1 MADQSTQDRYLAV
14 SGGGFQTHSLSAGW
28 LAGGMDGL
36 AASGRDTDID
46 QLLANVR
53 GMASSSGG
61 SWFSSMLA
69 FSDAFRSQF
78 ESKAGRDSYNS
89 NGYNGQVSQIFSSL
103 FNADGTPILTP
114 LAKSY
119 VDAAVTALNNAQLL
133 LKISGVSFDAAPL
146 IEAIRQTA
154 MAYTLLG
161 GEAGLN
167 WRGFIDAFAYKP
179 MGMDTELKDLNLA
192 SQRNN
197 WARDVDLVFGA
208 AMQTSAVVLGKTG
221 SGLTTNYGRVSAVP
235 SSAGI
240 PLESHF
246 TPLTLLSTAPLQDSD
261 RPRGSALFTSGS
273 LQSTYNGLR
282 LGRSKV
288 IQRIIPSQ
296 LANTLS
302 LIEATTI
309 SSGFGA
315 VGAGLGAIT
324 SVLTSSTSIQESL
337 NTLLTPISDLLR
349 NLAPAAGITDGV
361 LGPLR
366 EIPATQKTLDLAAQL
381 GALRFADS
389 AYADNTALGHLLRQI
404 QDSKGTQKP
413 FSIVLLMNSNE
424 APDPITGLQ
433 KQIRVGPDSATL
445 SDFGLPSEVTNL
457 FGQSKGDGSLDGD
470 SITMVRFP
478 IVKVP
483 SAHVFE
489 EAAWYGRRAP
499 DWSFSKGSIS
509 LSYHKLDVTTVDNP
523 SFGVKA
529 GQSGQ
534 LHVFSAF
541 NTESAP
547 APLSA
552 GVLNEYA
559 ENYDVFREAIASG
572 GGFAHV
578 QSALGLS
585 PLST

>member
-1 MADQSTQDRYLAV
+1 MADQPPQDRYLAV

-36 AASGRDTDID
+36 AASGRDSDID
-46 QLLANVR
+46 QLLGNVR

-61 SWFSSMLA
+61 SWLSSMLA
-69 FSDAFRSQF
+69 FSQAYRSQF
-78 ESKAGRDSYNS
+78 ESKSGRDAYNS
-89 NGYNGQVSQIFSSL
+89 NGYNGQVRQIFSSH
-103 FNADGTPILTP
+103 FNSDGTPILTP

-119 VDAAVTALNNAQLL
+119 VDAAETALNYAQSL
-133 LKISGVSFDAAPL
+133 LKIIGVSFDAQVL
-146 IEAIRQTA
+146 IDAIRQTA

-167 WRGFIDAFAYKP
+167 WREFVDAFVYKP
-179 MGMDTELKDLNLA
+179 MGVDAELKDVNLT
-192 SQRNN
+192 SPRNN

-208 AMQTSAVVLGKTG
+208 AMQTSAVVLAKTG
-221 SGLTTNYGRVSAVP
+221 SGLTTTYSRVSAVP
-235 SSAGI
+235 LSAGI

-246 TPLTLLSTAPLQDSD
+246 TPLSLLSTAPLQATD
-261 RPRGSALFTSGS
+261 RPVGSALFTSGS

-296 LANTLS
+296 LANALS

-315 VGAGLGAIT
+315 VGAGLGAIA

-349 NLAPAAGITDGV
+349 NLAPAAGIADGV

-366 EIPATQKTLDLAAQL
+366 EVPANQKTLDLAAQL

-389 AYADNTALGHLLRQI
+389 AYTDNTAIGHLVRQI

-424 APDPITGLQ
+424 APDPVTGLH
-433 KQIRVGPDSATL
+433 KQVRVGPDKATL
-445 SDFGLPSEVTNL
+445 SRFGLPSEVTNL
-457 FGQSKGDGSLDGD
+457 FGQSQGDGSLDRD

-483 SAHVFE
+483 SAHLFDE
-489 EAAWYGRRAP
+489 TAWYGRTAP
-499 DWSFSKGSIS
+499 DWVFNKGSIS
-509 LSYHKLDVTTVDNP
+509 LSYHKVDVTTVDNP

-547 APLSA
+547 APFNA

-572 GGFAHV
+572 GGFKYV
-578 QSALGLS
+578 QNALGLT